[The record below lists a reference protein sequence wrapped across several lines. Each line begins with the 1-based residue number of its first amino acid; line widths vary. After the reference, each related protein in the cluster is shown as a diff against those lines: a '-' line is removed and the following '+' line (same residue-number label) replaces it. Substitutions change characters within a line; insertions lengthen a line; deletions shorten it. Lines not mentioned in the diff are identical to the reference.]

1 MFFGHSSICFSAINR
16 LFLNAERSIMSRD
29 WIVKIL
35 DSSRLSRQN
44 ATLTSLDQLINVLAP
59 IGIGVGRNDPTRS
72 LVFGSH
78 HHAFNATVPEADRNT
93 VFGSHMSLCQAFSM
107 PKELLSSIPI
117 TFLLTP
123 VLYVLVTMQ
132 LTYRNQN
139 LSNVCVMLASSHGL
153 FSTIVMV
160 LVHQPYREA
169 TWNNLYFCFRCK
181 RRNLK
186 TTSGLVTIS
195 IWSIHENRYHV
206 LFGADNNPIW
216 CLMRKPMMLVNYFAA
231 ITYFIPPYFVL
242 PDQNQEFVKIQEILP
257 CNLQQAYASRKVF
270 ILSAGKDF
278 PLYCCFVFYVLAVGQ
293 SIPLFF
299 IIIIKLI
306 RKSRKKESTASLKT
320 LKMRKKLVIALIIQ
334 VDQNFQF
341 VVG

>member
-1 MFFGHSSICFSAINR
+1 MEDCIPQSGEISDPEIYTFIFHILTIFMTPIHVYGTYCIFFKTPSQMTSVKWLMLNCHFWNVLLDLSICF
-16 LFLNAERSIMSRD
+16 L
-29 WIVKIL
+29 
-35 DSSRLSRQN
+35 
-44 ATLTSLDQLINVLAP
+44 
-59 IGIGVGRNDPTRS
+59 
-72 LVFGSH
+72 
-78 HHAFNATVPEADRNT
+78 
-93 VFGSHMSLCQAFSM
+93 
-107 PKELLSSIPI
+107 SIPYIFHPTFSGIALGVIDFPELEVYLVI
-117 TFLLTP
+117 TL
-123 VLYVLVTMQ
+123 
-132 LTYRNQN
+132 
-139 LSNVCVMLASSHGL
+139 
-153 FSTIVMV
+153 I
-160 LVHQPYREA
+160 
-169 TWNNLYFCFRCK
+169 
-181 RRNLK
+181 
-186 TTSGLVTIS
+186 GLVTIS

-334 VDQNFQF
+334 TISPCLLISIPVEYLALATYLNYYNTSLNRFSMILFGLHGVCSTLTMIFVHQPYREATVDNFYWLMMCRQNSKKIS
-341 VVG
+341 VAPTTMHS